1 MNCAD
6 IRPNLEAYALD
17 ALDSIT
23 RAKVERH
30 LQTCAACRET
40 VASFRNVTSQLP
52 NALGKAS
59 PLRPPASLKNRL
71 LQSVQADLQSQA
83 HSSQVTTHQSQSAPP
98 QSAQETAVAAPKPR
112 RTRGLGNPR
121 LWFASLAVS
130 TAVIVAL
137 LAWAVAANVQMQQAV
152 SSAQAAR
159 EQMEQLQQQQEL
171 AVPVLD
177 SLNAQEIVLH
187 PADPT
192 SPTYGKVLIEP
203 NKPTIVFVAYNLPP
217 LPSNQKYVLWTT
229 TKGVTQ
235 LVKSFEPNESGFALV
250 AFLADR
256 TDPILK
262 EILVT
267 RQSPSKIYPSGDRVL
282 VWQADPNDSS
292 DAVTFSSIFPR
303 PTESLRQD
311 VSTLRATLVP
321 FHNNS
326 INLR

>member
-6 IRPNLEAYALD
+6 IRPHLEAYALD

-23 RAKVERH
+23 RARVERH

-83 HSSQVTTHQSQSAPP
+83 DSSEVTAHQSQPAPIAA
-98 QSAQETAVAAPKPR
+98 SGTAFAAPKPR
-112 RTRGLGNPR
+112 RARGLWNPR

-137 LAWAVAANVQMQQAV
+137 LAWAVAANLQMQQAV

-177 SLNAQEIVLH
+177 SLSAQEIVLH

-217 LPSNQKYVLWTT
+217 LPSDQKYVLWTT

-267 RQSPSKIYPSGDRVL
+267 RQSPTKIYPSGDRVL

-303 PTESLRQD
+303 PTETPPSG
-311 VSTLRATLVP
+311 
-321 FHNNS
+321 
-326 INLR
+326 